1 MRKLAVAL
9 LSVSLIAISCVTAL
23 AAESPELPTEVSTE
37 TCTRICR
44 RGWNRCWG
52 YPGYQQVAYG
62 RVVDMSPKT
71 GVSDSDAIFA
81 VLGVLA
87 CGSLAV
93 VAKKKMSE

>member
-9 LSVSLIAISCVTAL
+9 LSVSLIAISYVTAV
-23 AAESPELPTEVSTE
+23 AAESPELPTE
-37 TCTRICR
+37 

>member
-9 LSVSLIAISCVTAL
+9 LSVSLIAISCVT
-23 AAESPELPTEVSTE
+23 
-37 TCTRICR
+37 
-44 RGWNRCWG
+44 
-52 YPGYQQVAYG
+52 VAYG

>member
-52 YPGYQQVAYG
+52 YPVRWY
-62 RVVDMSPKT
+62 T
-71 GVSDSDAIFA
+71 GEEEEKPDQAA
-81 VLGVLA
+81 
-87 CGSLAV
+87 GSLTGNSQKNFTIAQGIPL
-93 VAKKKMSE
+93 ASAS